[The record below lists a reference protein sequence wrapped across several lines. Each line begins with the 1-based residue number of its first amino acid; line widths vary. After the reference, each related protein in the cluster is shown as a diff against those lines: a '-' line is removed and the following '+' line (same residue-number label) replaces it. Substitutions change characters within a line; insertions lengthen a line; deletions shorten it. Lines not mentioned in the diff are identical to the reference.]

1 MARFLAIRICLMLL
15 TLFLV
20 SIIVF
25 GVTELLPGDVAT
37 MILGNMANDTALQ
50 ALRDQMGLD
59 RPPVERY
66 LDWLSG
72 AIRGDFGTSLRMQV
86 EVWPLVMQRLENSLA
101 LALFATILSVPISL
115 TLGIISGL
123 NRGKPVDHAITFV
136 TLLGVSMPEF
146 VVGTLLVVVFA
157 SQLGWLPATSIIEPD
172 ANLLDNLKYLVL
184 PAVTLLFVTMAHTT
198 RMMRASTAKVMQ
210 TDYVRTATLKG
221 LPRRQVVLRHGVR
234 NALIPT
240 VTVIA
245 MNIGWMIGGL
255 VVVETVFGYPGL
267 GQLMVFAIQNRDVP
281 LLQAVVLV
289 IATIYALTN
298 LGADVAYAI
307 LNPKVRI

>member
-1 MARFLAIRICLMLL
+1 MARFLAIRIGLMLL

-20 SIIVF
+20 SIVVF

-66 LDWLSG
+66 VDWLTG
-72 AIRGDFGTSLRMQV
+72 AIHGDFGQSLRMQV
-86 EVWPLVMQRLENSLA
+86 DVWPLVMQRLKNSLA
-101 LALFATILSVPISL
+101 LAAFATVLSVPISL
-115 TLGIISGL
+115 TLGIVAGL
-123 NRGKPVDHAITFV
+123 NRGKFVDHVITLI

-146 VVGTLLVVVFA
+146 VVGTLLVVFFA
-157 SQLGWLPATSIIEPD
+157 SQLHWLPATSIIDPD
-172 ANLLDNLKYLVL
+172 ANLLANIKYLIL
-184 PAVTLLFVTMAHTT
+184 PSLTLLFVTMAHTT

-210 TDYVRTATLKG
+210 TDFVRTATLKG
-221 LPRRQVVLRHGVR
+221 LPRREVVLRHGVR

-245 MNIGWMIGGL
+245 MNVGWMIGGL

-289 IATIYALTN
+289 IAAIYSLTN
-298 LGADVAYAI
+298 LAADVAYAL